1 MLELKTVLDMRDT
14 LRVMNSNL
22 TPYSSKI
29 EYKRYL
35 DNLNHYKKIVNLYI
49 THLTID
55 LDESIE
61 KTTKIIRGFDIQSE
75 NNNERLINQ
84 VA

>member
-1 MLELKTVLDMRDT
+1 MRDT

-61 KTTKIIRGFDIQSE
+61 KTTKIIRGFDIQAE

>member
-61 KTTKIIRGFDIQSE
+61 KTTKIIRGFDIQAE